1 MKRAGFTLMEIL
13 IALSIVAVL
22 TAVAG
27 YALLPNLQDA
37 KVKAAKVQLSVFKTS
52 LEMYEADNGAPP
64 TMRQGLD
71 ALVRAPDTAPVP
83 SNYREGGY
91 LDKLE
96 VPADPW
102 GRPYAYVVPGPEGKR
117 FDVICYG
124 ADGQPGGE
132 GANADLTCWR

>member
-1 MKRAGFTLMEIL
+1 MKVLV
-13 IALSIVAVL
+13 SIVAVL

-27 YALLPNLQDA
+27 YALLPNLKDA

-71 ALVRAPDTAPVP
+71 ALVRAPETAPVP
-83 SNYREGGY
+83 SNYRKGGY

-96 VPADPW
+96 VPLDPW
-102 GRPYAYVVPGPEGKR
+102 GREYAYLVPGPAGKP
-117 FDVICYG
+117 FDVVCYG
-124 ADGQPGGE
+124 ADGEEGGD
-132 GANADLTCWR
+132 GWDADISCWK

>member
-52 LEMYEADNGAPP
+52 LEIYARDNNAPP

-71 ALVRAPDTAPVP
+71 ALVRAPDPVP
-83 SNYREGGY
+83 PNYRKGGY

-102 GRPYAYVVPGPEGKR
+102 GRPYAYVVPGPAGKD

-132 GANADLTCWR
+132 GADADLSCWR

>member
-37 KVKAAKVQLSVFKTS
+37 AV
-52 LEMYEADNGAPP
+52 EGGADKNHV
-64 TMRQGLD
+64 D
-71 ALVRAPDTAPVP
+71 ALVRAPETAPVP